1 MTKRSIATRLAAMFA
16 VAALLV
22 FALVGG
28 ALSTVL
34 HRELD
39 RHQVGELD
47 TKLVYATQ
55 MIGRCVTHEKWQN
68 VKSKLDTLTPE
79 DQSTQFF
86 VSSTDSRFTYGA
98 PIDASMR
105 TQSTLIPAQN
115 ERPAVRLAVG
125 IDSERFASTLRSFEL
140 SLIGLCSL
148 GVALVAL
155 LGYRIAKVGLGPVQ
169 ELSKEASLLSPR
181 NLTQRLNLSPMPAE
195 IADLTSTF
203 NGALDRLERAYVQLE
218 AFNADVAHELR
229 TPIANLIGQTQV
241 VLSKERSAAEL
252 VETLQSNLEE
262 LERVRMIVNDMLFLA
277 RADQGE
283 TAVNRQRTSV
293 RQEIQKTLEFLEM
306 ILDDAG
312 VTVRIAGDA
321 DACIEVS
328 LFRRAITNLIQNA
341 VQHTQRGQEIVVEVT
356 KQAPHVRVVV
366 ANPGDLIPAQH
377 LPRLFDRFYRVD
389 AARQNESAN
398 HGLGLSI
405 VKAIALMH
413 GGGVFA
419 ESAAGQTAVGFTI
432 AES

>member
-1 MTKRSIATRLAAMFA
+1 MIRGSIATRLAAMFA
-16 VAALLV
+16 LAALLV

-28 ALSTVL
+28 ALSSVL

-55 MIGRCVTHEKWQN
+55 MIGRCLNHEKWLN
-68 VKSKLDTLTPE
+68 VKTKLDTLTPE
-79 DQSTQFF
+79 DHSTQFY
-86 VSSTDSRFTYGA
+86 VTSADSRFTYGT
-98 PIDASMR
+98 PINPSMR
-105 TQSTLIPAQN
+105 SQSTLIPAQN
-115 ERPAVRLAVG
+115 ERPDVTLTVA
-125 IDSERFASTLRSFEL
+125 IDSARFSDTLRSFEL
-140 SLIGLCSL
+140 ALVGLCGL

-155 LGYRIAKVGLGPVQ
+155 LGYRIAKVGLQPMIN
-169 ELSKEASLLSPR
+169 LSKEAGALSPK
-181 NLTQRLNLSPMPAE
+181 NLTQRLTLSPLPRE
-195 IADLTSTF
+195 IADLASSF

-229 TPIANLIGQTQV
+229 TPIANLIGETQV
-241 VLSKERSAAEL
+241 VLSKERTVPEL
-252 VETLQSNLEE
+252 EETLQSNLEE

-283 TAVNRQRTSV
+283 TAANKQRASV
-293 RQEIQKTLEFLEM
+293 RAEIQKTLEFLEM
-306 ILDDAG
+306 IIDDAG

-321 DACIEVS
+321 DALIEVS
-328 LFRRAITNLIQNA
+328 LFRRAITNLVQNA
-341 VQHTQRGQEIVVEVT
+341 VQHTQRGGEIVVEVT
-356 KQAPHVRVVV
+356 KEAPHVRVVV
-366 ANPGDLIPAQH
+366 ANPAHIPEQH

-389 AARQNESAN
+389 AARQNDAAN

-419 ESAAGQTAVGFTI
+419 KSAAGQTTVGFTI
-432 AES
+432 VES